1 MNSLTISSQ
10 VSFWKIP
17 NSSTLR
23 DQQLIKDD
31 PEIKTTWEHQVCL
44 ETLCLLRLHHP
55 HLRVSKSQPLVFPKK
70 LIRIQMQLEM
80 VPRKRS

>member
-31 PEIKTTWEHQVCL
+31 PEIKNHL
-44 ETLCLLRLHHP
+44 GAPGLLRDPLLIEAAP
-55 HLRVSKSQPLVFPKK
+55 SPPKSQQKSASCFP
-70 LIRIQMQLEM
+70 
-80 VPRKRS
+80 